1 MKGGTTNFN
10 WGVGGGG
17 VAWGFACSWRGWGC
31 PSFPDREE
39 EVRKPLE
46 KGGVLTKVAR
56 RTNTHVF
63 LQAQDADMSPERA
76 AKEGSA
82 HRSILIVIS
91 DHREDLTDIPRT
103 NDDLAVEGYL
113 CETPMHL
120 VGHGGASNGML
131 YSMGL
136 FSVSIREFRGRSGG
150 ERR

>member
-1 MKGGTTNFN
+1 M
-10 WGVGGGG
+10 GV
-17 VAWGFACSWRGWGC
+17 ACSWRVWGC

-63 LQAQDADMSPERA
+63 LQGQDADMSPERA

-91 DHREDLTDIPRT
+91 DHREDLKDIPRT
-103 NDDLAVEGYL
+103 NDDLAAEGYL
-113 CETPMHL
+113 CKTPMHL
-120 VGHGGASNGML
+120 VGHE
-131 YSMGL
+131 
-136 FSVSIREFRGRSGG
+136 IP
-150 ERR
+150 